1 MDRDRL
7 AIITAKGTS
16 LMVVAED
23 IKYVAERNNIDAE
36 IIKRLV
42 PITYVGRNFDRAVM
56 FVPFDPHYVLS
67 YVAYYHSLRRY
78 HFPVKFYTTI
88 EGIPD
93 RYLVPDWMARV
104 LRPIANSRFTE
115 SCLRAAGLDV
125 ADVIPHGLNLEL
137 FASINS
143 QKDFDRDYV
152 LFGTIGFNHPRKG
165 LRFLKEIV
173 EACERKAPQ
182 ARFIVVSTPDGNEM
196 FRDHPNVIA
205 TYPFGELPRKEV
217 LGLIASLDFY
227 LLTSMAEG
235 FGLPVLEAQALG
247 TPCIHASY
255 DPINEI
261 SHKDNLRARV
271 VRVERQKFS
280 EGLYNLMHYY
290 DVDEMI
296 ELVSYACD
304 LKLNRRDEY
313 LDLSRKVMEF
323 AWQFDALKFYKPLVM

>member
-1 MDRDRL
+1 MSPDRL
-7 AIITAKGTS
+7 VIITAKGAS
-16 LMVVAED
+16 LGVVAED
-23 IKYVAERNNIDAE
+23 IKYVAEKNNMDAE
-36 IIKRLV
+36 IIKWLP
-42 PITYVGRNFDRAVM
+42 PITHVGRNFDRAVM

-67 YVAYYHSLRRY
+67 YTAYYHSLRRY
-78 HFPVKFYTTI
+78 YFPVKFYTTI
-88 EGIPD
+88 EGVPD
-93 RYLVPDWMARV
+93 KYLVPEWMGRV

-115 SCLRAAGLDV
+115 SCLRAAGLNV

-137 FASINS
+137 FASINR
-143 QKDFDRDYV
+143 QKDLGRDHV

-165 LRFLKEIV
+165 LSLLKQIV

-182 ARFIVVSTPDGNEM
+182 ARFIVVSTPDGNSM
-196 FRDHPNVIA
+196 FENHRNVMA
-205 TYPFGELPRKEV
+205 TYPFGELPRTEI
-217 LGLIASLDFY
+217 LGLIAKLDFY

-261 SHKDNLRARV
+261 SHRDNLRARV
-271 VRVERQKFS
+271 VRVELQKFY
-280 EGLYNLMHYY
+280 EGLHNMMHYY

-304 LKLNRRDEY
+304 LKLNRKDEY
-313 LDLSRKVMEF
+313 LDLSRRVMEF
-323 AWQFDALKFYKPLVM
+323 ALQFDALKLYKPLVM